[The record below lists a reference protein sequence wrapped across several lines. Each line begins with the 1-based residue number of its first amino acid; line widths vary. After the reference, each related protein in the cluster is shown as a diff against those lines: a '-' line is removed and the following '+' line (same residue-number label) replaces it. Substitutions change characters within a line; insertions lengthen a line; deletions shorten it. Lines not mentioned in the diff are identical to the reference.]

1 MFDGRW
7 RARVD
12 QGTTPLGAALSRIG
26 VTADQLTLT
35 GLVMAAGAAV
45 AIGSGT
51 VIDNTGKESRQ
62 CDNVLYWPD
71 ILNGRADR

>member
-26 VTADQLTLT
+26 VTADELTLT
-35 GLVMAAGAAV
+35 GLVMAAGVAMGNQDGVAA
-45 AIGSGT
+45 I
-51 VIDNTGKESRQ
+51 
-62 CDNVLYWPD
+62 
-71 ILNGRADR
+71 